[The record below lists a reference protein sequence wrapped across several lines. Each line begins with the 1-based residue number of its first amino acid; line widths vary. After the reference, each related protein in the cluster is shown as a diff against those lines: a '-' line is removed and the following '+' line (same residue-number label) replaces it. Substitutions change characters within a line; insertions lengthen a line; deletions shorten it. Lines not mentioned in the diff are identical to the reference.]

1 MKYKALATGVL
12 CCLLSGMSM
21 AEVMVVAHAK
31 SDITAVDQATL
42 KKLFLGKTAKID
54 GKKVTPVNLPDTHA
68 LKIEFDNKV
77 VEKDPSQ
84 MKAYWANRIFTGK
97 GKPLDQ
103 VSSEEN
109 LIEWLAE
116 NKDGIG
122 YVGADAVNSKLKVLL
137 TIP

>member
-1 MKYKALATGVL
+1 MKYKALATGML

-31 SDITAVDQATL
+31 SDIAAVDQATL
-42 KKLFLGKTAKID
+42 KKLFLGKTAKIN
-54 GKKVTPVNLPDTHA
+54 GSKVRAVNLPDSNA

-77 VEKDPSQ
+77 VEKDPNK
-84 MKAYWANRIFTGK
+84 MKAYWANRIFTGR

-103 VSSEEN
+103 VSSEEKMV
-109 LIEWLAE
+109 IWLAE

-122 YVGADAVNSKLKVLL
+122 YLSADSINSKLKVLL

>member
-1 MKYKALATGVL
+1 MKYKALATGML

-31 SDITAVDQATL
+31 SDIAAVDQATL
-42 KKLFLGKTAKID
+42 KKLFLGKTAKIN
-54 GKKVTPVNLPDTHA
+54 GSKVRAVNLPDSHA
-68 LKIEFDNKV
+68 LKIEFDTKV
-77 VEKDPSQ
+77 VGKDPSK

-109 LIEWLAE
+109 MVVWLAE

-122 YVGADAVNSKLKVLL
+122 YVGADAINSKLKVLL